1 MDKEK
6 AKAFGDKVF
15 GDMAGAMAAGM
26 GYVGTKTGLFRAM
39 AGKGPLRLEDVV
51 RECGLQPRC
60 VEEWLKGMVCA
71 EYLEYDPGA
80 ETFEL
85 PDEHAYLLASDQTDH
100 FVGGLFYMVPVLL
113 RVAPRVAEAFERGGG
128 VRFEEYGPDGVLALD
143 MVNRGQYE
151 HRFASY
157 WLKALPDVVQR
168 LEAGARVLDVG
179 CGVGRVCVTLAKAF
193 PNADVVGLDPDVESI
208 RQANAMAE
216 AAGMGG
222 RVRFLAETI
231 SDLDPADGFDL
242 ITACDCI
249 HDFAAPVATLKNI
262 RALLKPDGTLFVVE
276 PKVANRLEDNHNP
289 IATMFYGFSVFHCMT
304 QSLAQG
310 GLGLGTCLGPART
323 EKLLREAGFTRFEVL
338 DIKSQVNLFYAAQ
351 P

>member
-1 MDKEK
+1 
-6 AKAFGDKVF
+6 
-15 GDMAGAMAAGM
+15 
-26 GYVGTKTGLFRAM
+26 
-39 AGKGPLRLEDVV
+39 
-51 RECGLQPRC
+51 
-60 VEEWLKGMVCA
+60 
-71 EYLEYDPGA
+71 
-80 ETFEL
+80 
-85 PDEHAYLLASDQTDH
+85 
-100 FVGGLFYMVPVLL
+100 L

-222 RVRFLAETI
+222 RVRFLAQTI

-289 IATMFYGFSVFHCMT
+289 VATMFYGFSVFHCMT